1 MLIINIFG
9 GPGIGKSTTAAGV
22 FSILKLHG
30 VNAELVTEF
39 AKDLTWEQRYKTL
52 ENQYYIWAKQYHRM
66 WRLRDN
72 VDVIITDS
80 PLVLSLMYG
89 EICDTHR
96 QTVLDTFRNTFDN
109 MNYFLNRVKEYNPK
123 GRNQTEQQ
131 ARGIDNTVQQ
141 MLQNNDI
148 TYKTVTGNYTGINE
162 ITVDVLDRLRM
173 DMHYA
178 VDVIINVR
186 GDA

>member
-1 MLIINIFG
+1 MLVINLFG
-9 GPGIGKSTTAAGV
+9 GPGSGKSTTAAGV
-22 FSILKLHG
+22 FSLLKLHG

-80 PLVLSLMYG
+80 PLILSLMYG

-96 QTVLDTFRNTFDN
+96 QTVLDTFRNTFEN
-109 MNYFLNRVKEYNPK
+109 MNYILERVKEYNPK
-123 GRNQTEQQ
+123 GRNQTEEE
-131 ARGIDNTVQQ
+131 AREIDGGVRY
-141 MLQNNDI
+141 MLDMENVP
-148 TYKTVTGNYTGINE
+148 YKAVTGDYSGINN
-162 ITVDVLDRLRM
+162 ITSSILDRCGKEHIYR
-173 DMHYA
+173 
-178 VDVIINVR
+178 V
-186 GDA
+186 GFKWGQ

>member
-9 GPGIGKSTTAAGV
+9 GPGSGKSTTAAGV
-22 FSILKLHG
+22 FSLLKLHG

-72 VDVIITDS
+72 VDVVITDS
-80 PLVLSLMYG
+80 PLILSLMYG

-96 QTVLDTFRNTFDN
+96 QTVLNTFRNTFEN
-109 MNYFLNRVKEYNPK
+109 MNYILERVKEYNSK
-123 GRNQTEQQ
+123 GRNQTEEE
-131 ARGIDNTVQQ
+131 AREIDGGVQY
-141 MLQNNDI
+141 MLDMENVP
-148 TYKTVTGNYTGINE
+148 YKVVTGDYSGINN
-162 ITVDVLDRLRM
+162 ITSSILDRCGKE
-173 DMHYA
+173 HIYG
-178 VDVIINVR
+178 V
-186 GDA
+186 GFKWGQ